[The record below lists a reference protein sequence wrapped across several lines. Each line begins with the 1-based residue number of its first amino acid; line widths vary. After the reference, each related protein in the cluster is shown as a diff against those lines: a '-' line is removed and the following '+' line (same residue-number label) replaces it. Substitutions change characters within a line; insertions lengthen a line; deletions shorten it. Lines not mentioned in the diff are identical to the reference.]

1 MIRVETLHKHYGAV
15 HALDGLDMTVEPGT
29 VYGFLGPNGAG
40 KTTTLRILTGLAR
53 PTSGRA
59 SVAGVDLTT
68 DGRTLSRR
76 IGYLPEEPAFY
87 PWMSPLEYL
96 DHLGRLHGLSVAE
109 RSQQVHKLLDLV
121 HLAEAGKRRIGGFSR
136 GMRQR
141 LGLAA
146 ALIHKPE
153 VLLMDEPV
161 SALDPLGRKEI
172 LDLIEGLRGQ
182 CTVLMS
188 SHILGDVERVCNV
201 VGIIDRGRMI
211 IQSPREELMER
222 YAQPVF
228 EAEAADAASALRW
241 ADSLRVQ
248 PWAAA
253 VSVDGVV
260 ARITVKDVARAR
272 RDILSSAVA
281 QQIELRR
288 YEETRPSL
296 EDVFLQLTGK
306 EAAQ

>member
-1 MIRVETLHKHYGAV
+1 
-15 HALDGLDMTVEPGT
+15 
-29 VYGFLGPNGAG
+29 
-40 KTTTLRILTGLAR
+40 
-53 PTSGRA
+53 
-59 SVAGVDLTT
+59 
-68 DGRTLSRR
+68 
-76 IGYLPEEPAFY
+76 
-87 PWMSPLEYL
+87 
-96 DHLGRLHGLSVAE
+96 
-109 RSQQVHKLLDLV
+109 
-121 HLAEAGKRRIGGFSR
+121 
-136 GMRQR
+136 MRQR

-146 ALIHKPE
+146 ALIHEPE

-201 VGIIDRGRMI
+201 VGIIDQGRMI
-211 IQSPREELMER
+211 IQSPREELLER

-248 PWAAA
+248 PWTAA

-260 ARITVKDVARAR
+260 VRITVKDVSRAR
-272 RDILSSAVA
+272 RDVLSSAVA
-281 QQIELRR
+281 QQVELRR

-296 EDVFLQLTGK
+296 EDIFLQLTGK
-306 EAAQ
+306 EAVQ